1 MMKVIDNF
9 FKDSYAVRK
18 LALSSTYPEN
28 REDDHNW
35 PGDRAYVE
43 EPHRS
48 IYVNQYKKVF
58 DEPAELGRMYFQS
71 IEKSYCEGVCHPD
84 DYKYTVI
91 TYLNLEPP
99 LNSGTEIYGE
109 SRESFY
115 KRRKFDFNKIKTD
128 FNSSNRTLLDQFLFK
143 KNLKRFNSIFKNPCV
158 VSNKF
163 NRTVIFYGDM
173 VHRAQNFFGTTVSN
187 SRLTLVSFYK

>member
-1 MMKVIDNF
+1 MMIVIDNF
-9 FKDSYAVRK
+9 LKDTYGVRK

-28 REDDHNW
+28 REGDHKW

-58 DEPAELGRMYFQS
+58 DEPAELWRMYFQS

-91 TYLNLEPP
+91 TYLNLKCP
-99 LNSGTEIYGE
+99 LNTGTEVVGDTYHVHDQYLKK
-109 SRESFY
+109 FNVD
-115 KRRKFDFNKIKTD
+115 KRGFI
-128 FNSSNRTLLDQFLFK
+128 SSK
-143 KNLKRFNSIFKNPCV
+143 KNPIDTLVYNRRVKRHNSRFTDPCII
-158 VSNKF
+158 SNKF
-163 NRTVIFYGDM
+163 NRTLIFYGERI
-173 VHRAQNFFGTTVSN
+173 HRAQNFFGTNLAN
-187 SRLTLVSFYK
+187 SRLTLIAFFD